1 MIRLK
6 KWLMHV
12 SISLIAV
19 IVFSPLYAKTTDIKD
34 RDITLFLD
42 IQLKHDD
49 AVDAHMI
56 DVTTTDGIVTLS
68 GTVDNLLAKDQAVR
82 IAESIKGVRGI
93 VDNISV
99 FPVRRTDQDIKK
111 DVMQTLASDPA
122 TAPYKIDVTVK
133 NGVVTLSGK
142 VKFWNGRQL
151 VAQLAKGVRGVKEMN
166 NKIGYNHQ
174 ESDRPDKEI
183 KAAIKHRLRLDPY
196 VYDGL
201 IDVYVEDGKVTLAG
215 TVGSMAE
222 KTRAYN
228 DAWVAGVKSVN
239 INVLDVKWWLRN
251 EMIKKDKFSIK
262 SDEEIKKAV
271 KDAFL
276 YDSRVFSCN
285 PQVEVKNGIVILSGV
300 VDNLK
305 AKRAAE
311 EDALNTIGVSRVRN
325 YLKVRP
331 EKPPGDDEIAQ
342 SVKESLARDPVLEQD
357 KITVRIRNKKVYL
370 HGMVDN
376 YYEKQRAEDVAS
388 RAYGV
393 VDIKNNLK
401 VEYITSPKS
410 DWEIKQDIES
420 ELFWSYFVDSDD
432 ISVRVEN
439 GVATLKGTVD
449 SWQEL
454 HAAIEN
460 AFEGGARHVQSQLQ
474 VKGDSTTDASGYYS
488 SPYKYMQPPS
498 PSHFPVPMFPHM

>member
-19 IVFSPLYAKTTDIKD
+19 TFFSPLYAAKIDIKD
-34 RDITLFLD
+34 SDITLSLD
-42 IQLKHDD
+42 IQLKQDEV
-49 AVDAHMI
+49 VDAHLI
-56 DVTTTDGIVTLS
+56 DVKTSDGIVTLS
-68 GTVDNLLAKDQAVR
+68 GSVDNLLAKDQAVR
-82 IAESIKGVRGI
+82 IAASIKGVRSV
-93 VDNISV
+93 VDKISV
-99 FPVRRTDQDIKK
+99 LPVIRSDKEIKE
-111 DVMQTLASDPA
+111 DVKQTLASDPA
-122 TAPYKIDVTVK
+122 TSAYKIDVAVK
-133 NGVVTLSGK
+133 KGIVTLSGN
-142 VKFWNGRQL
+142 VKFWNGKQL
-151 VAQLAKGVRGVKEMN
+151 IAQVTKGVRGVREIN
-166 NKIGYNHQ
+166 NKIGYNHAGGNR
-174 ESDRPDKEI
+174 SDKEI
-183 KAAIKHRLRLDPY
+183 KAAIKHRLNLDPY

-201 IDVYVEDGKVTLAG
+201 IDVYVEDGKVTLTG
-215 TVGSMAE
+215 TVGSLAE
-222 KTRAYN
+222 KIRAYN
-228 DAWVAGVKSVN
+228 DAWVADVTSVN
-239 INVLDVKWWLRN
+239 TNVLDVKWWLRN
-251 EMIKKDKFSIK
+251 EMIKKNKFALK
-262 SDEEIKKAV
+262 SDEGIKKAI

-276 YDSRVFSCN
+276 YDPRVFSFN
-285 PQVEVKNGIVILSGV
+285 PQVEVENGIVTLGGV

-311 EDALNTIGVSRVRN
+311 QDALNTIGVLRVRN

-331 EKPPGDDEIAQ
+331 EKPQSNDEIAQ
-342 SVKESLARDPVLEQD
+342 NVQNSLARDPVVDQD
-357 KITVRIRNKKVYL
+357 KITVRVRNKKVYL

-460 AFEGGARHVQSQLQ
+460 AFEGGARHVQSQLD
-474 VKGDSTTDASGYYS
+474 VKGDPTDASGYYS
-488 SPYKYMQPPS
+488 YPYKYMRPPT
-498 PSHFPVPMFPHM
+498 PAHFPVPMFPHI